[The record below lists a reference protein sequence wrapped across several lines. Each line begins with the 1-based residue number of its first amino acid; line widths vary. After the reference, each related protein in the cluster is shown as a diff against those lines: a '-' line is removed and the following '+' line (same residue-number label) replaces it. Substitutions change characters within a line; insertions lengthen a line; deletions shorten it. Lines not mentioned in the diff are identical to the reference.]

1 MIPSRSIDFFEWKF
15 IPVTFFCCCQ
25 EIGTY
30 SKILEQL
37 FHIVNV
43 HRWSHFKS
51 MCRFPCFQRKCY
63 QKNWVCIKNNKHINI
78 HWKNTGNYRTSYQ
91 VETCNCDCYIMI
103 FAKRYIYNLGKL
115 IQCTKGNYEIMF
127 LHIHLVVYFIW
138 ALYFLKI

>member
-1 MIPSRSIDFFEWKF
+1 MKYQYDTKIGMEVALAQSLRVLVTMIPSRSIDFFEWKF

-63 QKNWVCIKNNKHINI
+63 QKNWVCIKTTNKLTFIEKI
-78 HWKNTGNYRTSYQ
+78 QATTGHH
-91 VETCNCDCYIMI
+91 
-103 FAKRYIYNLGKL
+103 
-115 IQCTKGNYEIMF
+115 TKWRHVIGSAISWF
-127 LHIHLVVYFIW
+127 LQKHTFIIW
-138 ALYFLKI
+138 EN